1 MELMFT
7 HCKNVFH
14 PLDLSLSYPI
24 QRIPRERNQPGH
36 SPLVGH
42 STVSAAS
49 LQLKPNFPMSSRT
62 TYKSYAPKLSTVP
75 IHAFENGSDA
85 RSISTGFSVNKSTV
99 GLFVVTNVIC
109 DIRRLEVDDVIVSVD
124 GRVLSPEDALEDV
137 VYMLEEPISTFG
149 QLTLLKYSDGISGVQ
164 RKSVQFLRIHGMF
177 GLRRDLKVERPSD
190 FHDSDGH
197 FKKPQFA
204 QMDCPQISDEIFN
217 HALPN
222 SAHLYDADVDC
233 ISEYSAESASD
244 SSVHSS
250 IFFQGAGVGL
260 ALRVDETPNEISFIV
275 DRILQHSPADCC
287 GQIDGQFS
295 INFFS
300 SIFFCKNEIVF
311 V

>member
-1 MELMFT
+1 MF
-7 HCKNVFH
+7 FH
-14 PLDLSLSYPI
+14 LLDLSFSYPI

-49 LQLKPNFPMSSRT
+49 LQPKPNFPMSSRT
-62 TYKSYAPKLSTVP
+62 TYKSYVPKLSTVP
-75 IHAFENGSDA
+75 IHSFENGSDA

-124 GRVLSPEDALEDV
+124 GRVLSPEDALKDV
-137 VYMLEEPISTFG
+137 VCMLEEPISTFA

-164 RKSVQFLRIHGMF
+164 RKSVQFLRIRGMF
-177 GLRRDLKVERPSD
+177 GLQRDLKVECPSD

-204 QMDCPQISDEIFN
+204 QMDCPQSTDGIFN

-233 ISEYSAESASD
+233 ISEYSDESASD

-300 SIFFCKNEIVF
+300 SIFFL
-311 V
+311 